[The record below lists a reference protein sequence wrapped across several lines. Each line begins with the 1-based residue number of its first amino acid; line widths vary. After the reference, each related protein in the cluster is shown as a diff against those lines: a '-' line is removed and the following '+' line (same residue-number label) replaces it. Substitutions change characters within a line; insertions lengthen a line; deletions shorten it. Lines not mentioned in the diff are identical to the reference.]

1 MSHAKF
7 IWFCIFQLTDFQIA
21 LNERDQII
29 KELTQSLKQSFEK
42 HEMLVNQVKQLKENA
57 TPNVQRKWLID
68 RNCERLSET
77 TIDLVSES
85 EFEDDESNRKS
96 KIPKSGPFESV
107 EDFKNQLNT
116 TERGLFASVEDKFNG
131 FVTEK
136 VREMNEQALQQQLEK
151 GELETELGRIRL
163 LLVNIKNGTVDE
175 PEWRAELNKQHKKEM
190 EDLRRYFERKCS
202 DMEKQ

>member
-1 MSHAKF
+1 M
-7 IWFCIFQLTDFQIA
+7 
-21 LNERDQII
+21 NERDQII
-29 KELTQSLKQSFEK
+29 KELTQSLKQSIEK
-42 HEMLVNQVKQLKENA
+42 HDVLVSQVKQLKENA
-57 TPNVQRKWLID
+57 TPSVQRKWLID

-85 EFEDDESNRKS
+85 EFEDDELNRKS

-107 EDFKNQLNT
+107 EEFKTQLNSN
-116 TERGLFASVEDKFNG
+116 ERGLFATVEDKFNV

-136 VREMNEQALQQQLEK
+136 VRDMNEQVLQHELEK
-151 GELETELGRIRL
+151 GELETEMSRVRL

-175 PEWRAELNKQHKKEM
+175 PEWRTELKKQHKREM